1 VRHNAASLKSKGVEN
16 SMNADAI
23 EDLKLF
29 ITGAIA
35 QATWNLRQ
43 DIKEIR
49 QEIGGIHQEI
59 GGMRR
64 DMDTMRQDIQHLDQ
78 KVDEG
83 FAAIGDMLVEIKAD
97 IEAKHT
103 NHDKRLV
110 RLEKHAGFH

>member
-1 VRHNAASLKSKGVEN
+1 
-16 SMNADAI
+16 MNAEAI

-49 QEIGGIHQEI
+49 QGIGD
-59 GGMRR
+59 MRR
-64 DMDTMRQDIQHLDQ
+64 DMNTMRQDIQHLDQ

-97 IEAKHT
+97 GEAKHI